1 MAKMILMMSLER
13 WSVYCVCGDCC
24 AAICEHGRAL
34 PKRGTDG
41 LPSGERHDVGCT
53 VLVVVVV
60 DVLWWTKCWGGG
72 QRRFLVTVGMRMD
85 VCVMKR
91 KGRKERE
98 AGGQV
103 DVDVPPTGS

>member
-1 MAKMILMMSLER
+1 
-13 WSVYCVCGDCC
+13 
-24 AAICEHGRAL
+24 
-34 PKRGTDG
+34 
-41 LPSGERHDVGCT
+41 
-53 VLVVVVV
+53 
-60 DVLWWTKCWGGG
+60 
-72 QRRFLVTVGMRMD
+72 MD